1 MAETVDNYS
10 AQFFVQPEI
19 TSRFVLADSLTFLPY
34 NMCFGDASNIS
45 ETWTVAEKMLKKLV
59 VPFHIGLSD

>member
-19 TSRFVLADSLTFLPY
+19 TSRFVLADSLTFFP
-34 NMCFGDASNIS
+34 
-45 ETWTVAEKMLKKLV
+45 
-59 VPFHIGLSD
+59 